1 MLVRDAIGTTLRRL
15 RLERGKTLRDLAR
28 ESLVSLPY
36 LSEIERGRKG
46 ASSEILAALCRALG
60 VPMVVVLH
68 DASDRLATDE
78 RAVVQLRSI
87 EEREFTVSADAA
99 QSTEPMLL
107 AA

>member
-15 RLERGKTLRDLAR
+15 RLEQGKTLRALAG

-36 LSEIERGRKG
+36 LSEIERGRKE
-46 ASSEILAALCRALG
+46 ASSEILASLCRALE
-60 VPMVVVLH
+60 VPVVLVLH
-68 DASDRLATDE
+68 DASDQLAADE

-87 EEREFTVSADAA
+87 EEREFTASAHDSEA
-99 QSTEPMLL
+99 MLL

>member
-36 LSEIERGRKG
+36 LSEVERGRKE

-60 VPMVVVLH
+60 VPVVLVLH
-68 DASDRLATDE
+68 AASEKLEADE
-78 RAVVQLRSI
+78 RSVVELRSV
-87 EEREFTVSADAA
+87 EERGLSASAA
-99 QSTEPMLL
+99 RDGEALLL